1 MGSGRFL
8 WPTIYCW
15 ASECFVLFILPHGS
29 SNLSRVG
36 IFFNYMFIHVCIT
49 SLDLYIDFNVH
60 HWLQIITY
68 LSHSSII
75 DLLMIYPLLFISLWQ
90 KTLTFLSMVPGSS
103 LSDMGKKK
111 KKQEW
116 AKWYIYYSVKSD
128 NILER
133 LVNFCKT
140 LLLLCR
146 SRFMSL
152 RPCIFYE
159 NVFCLVWVFEV
170 ISYSGQKAS

>member
-15 ASECFVLFILPHGS
+15 ASECFVLFILPQGS

-49 SLDLYIDFNVH
+49 SLYLYIDFNLH

-75 DLLMIYPLLFISLWQ
+75 DLLMIYPLIIIDF
-90 KTLTFLSMVPGSS
+90 TLTKNPDIFTYGTWQLFVRY
-103 LSDMGKKK
+103 GKKTN
-111 KKQEW
+111 QEW

-152 RPCIFYE
+152 RPFIFYE

-170 ISYSGQKAS
+170 ISHSGQKAS